1 MSTISMKWDQRFL
14 QLAGH
19 VSEWSKDPSTR
30 CGAVIVRPDKTIASL
45 GFNGF
50 PRHIADDHKLHE
62 RPLKYQRI
70 IHAEMNA
77 LLFLRE
83 QVIGYT
89 MYVWP
94 MTPCNRCAAHI
105 IQAGITRIVTLPLK
119 KELDHWLDP
128 VQIST
133 DMFYEAGINITL
145 VGMPV
150 TNIPVLDRFGEE
162 DTN

>member
-1 MSTISMKWDQRFL
+1 MSADCIKWDTRFL
-14 QLAGH
+14 QLAGT

-30 CGAVIVRPDKTIASL
+30 CGAVIVRPDKTVASL

-50 PRHIADDHKLHE
+50 PRHLPDDYRLHD
-62 RPLKYQRI
+62 RPMKYQRI

-83 QVIGYT
+83 PVVGYT

-119 KELDHWLDP
+119 KEMNHWNDP
-128 VQIST
+128 VQVST
-133 DMFYEAGINITL
+133 EMFKEAGVVLNIIGYPTS
-145 VGMPV
+145 
-150 TNIPVLDRFGEE
+150 IPIEEFG
-162 DTN
+162 D